1 MGISNNAYIH
11 WECPGPSRDDFSMW
25 HGSTSPPAPSSTLQV
40 TEQDLCLSLRGPCS
54 PWKQMPI
61 TQFSW
66 FQPFSVQSDP
76 APIFSP
82 SLAHSFLYL
91 KGHFF
96 LFIIK
101 ILIEFDSDKHAMYAL
116 MSYSILTREHGIS
129 CILHY
134 QYSNK
139 LPIKPCYKKIEFSLK
154 STGLVY
160 YCRNHIR
167 EDIIAI
173 LPQHK
178 PDSTS

>member
-1 MGISNNAYIH
+1 MLIAQVHVVLSEQNTNLLILLLILGLS
-11 WECPGPSRDDFSMW
+11 CP
-25 HGSTSPPAPSSTLQV
+25 
-40 TEQDLCLSLRGPCS
+40 LSAS
-54 PWKQMPI
+54 
-61 TQFSW
+61 
-66 FQPFSVQSDP
+66 

-82 SLAHSFLYL
+82 SLAPTSLCSNEHL
-91 KGHFF
+91 F

-116 MSYSILTREHGIS
+116 MSYSVLTLRTHIY
-129 CILHY
+129 CILCY

-139 LPIKPCYKKIEFSLK
+139 LPIKPCYKKIDFSLK

-173 LPQHK
+173 LAQHK
-178 PDSTS
+178 PDST

>member
-1 MGISNNAYIH
+1 MLIAQVHVVLSEQNTNLSILLLILGLS
-11 WECPGPSRDDFSMW
+11 CP
-25 HGSTSPPAPSSTLQV
+25 
-40 TEQDLCLSLRGPCS
+40 LSAS
-54 PWKQMPI
+54 
-61 TQFSW
+61 
-66 FQPFSVQSDP
+66 

-82 SLAHSFLYL
+82 FLAPTSLCSNEHL
-91 KGHFF
+91 F

-116 MSYSILTREHGIS
+116 MSYSVLTLRTCIY
-129 CILHY
+129 CILCY

-139 LPIKPCYKKIEFSLK
+139 LPIKPCYKKIDFSLK

-173 LPQHK
+173 LAQHK
-178 PDSTS
+178 PDST